1 MKKIL
6 IIFFAVLFSLSCF
19 ANNFRLHS
27 GLPDFEGKNFDIDL
41 KVNCP
46 EGEMACDDVSY
57 DAINKKTGAR
67 LHLKGRVLTN
77 YYSHD
82 FRGFEFKNG
91 DYIYTLR
98 PDPDE
103 SNDKSQVWNLNVSF
117 HDKII
122 ATDQG
127 IMH

>member
-1 MKKIL
+1 MKKTML
-6 IIFFAVLFSLSCF
+6 IAFIFLCSMNCF
-19 ANNFRLHS
+19 AQDYRLHP
-27 GLPDFEGKNFDIDL
+27 GIPDFEGHHFDIDI

-46 EGEMACDDVSY
+46 EGEIECDDVSY
-57 DAINKKTGAR
+57 DGINKKTGAR
-67 LHLKGRVLTN
+67 LHLKGRVITN

-91 DYIYTLR
+91 NYIYTLR
-98 PDPDE
+98 PHSAA
-103 SNDKSQVWNLNVSF
+103 SNDETQIWNLNVSL

>member
-1 MKKIL
+1 MKISIL
-6 IIFFAVLFSLSCF
+6 IVVAFIFSINCF
-19 ANNFRLHS
+19 ANTYRLHS
-27 GLPDFEGKNFDIDL
+27 GLPDFEGQHFDIDV
-41 KVNCP
+41 KVNCS
-46 EGEMACDDVSY
+46 EGEMECDDVIY
-57 DAINKKTGAR
+57 DGINKKTGAR
-67 LHLKGRVLTN
+67 LHLKGRILTN

-91 DYIYTLR
+91 NYIYTLR
-98 PDPDE
+98 PDSGA
-103 SNDKSQVWNLNVSF
+103 SNDVSQIWNLNVSL

>member
-6 IIFFAVLFSLSCF
+6 IIIFAVLFSLSCF

-27 GLPDFEGKNFDIDL
+27 GLPDFEGQHFDIDL

-46 EGEMACDDVSY
+46 EGEMACDDVIY

-67 LHLKGRVLTN
+67 LHLKGRVMYNPHN
-77 YYSHD
+77 YD
-82 FRGFEFKNG
+82 FQGYVFDNG
-91 DYIYTLR
+91 DYSYVLN
-98 PDPDE
+98 PDYSKGTDSE
-103 SNDKSQVWNLNVSF
+103 QIWVLNVF
-117 HDKII
+117 YKHKVI
-122 ATDQG
+122 AFDQG